1 MKNKAWKIPTESIF
15 GDSDRYM
22 DKMCGFY
29 RENKISNKVK
39 KRAYE
44 IRESVFSYTE
54 VEFLVSE
61 LDRAV
66 IRENQIFIGND
77 WLTCKA
83 LEEIGET
90 EIEGV
95 YCFLLHAPMPDLSQL
110 FPSDRQIADVW
121 QTAFTDATRDYLQD
135 YLRRK
140 ASEKASGKVYIT
152 DAIGP
157 GFYGIEPVAIRAF
170 FEELDASKIEMSL
183 TESGLMNPQKSIA
196 GFFLVLNKESAL
208 PPANCVDCIGN
219 KRGCIFCKN
228 FKV

>member
-1 MKNKAWKIPTESIF
+1 MKNRVMKIPTESIYE
-15 GDSDRYM
+15 DSDRYM

-29 RENKISNKVK
+29 RKNKVSNKVK

-44 IRESVFSYTE
+44 IRRTIFTPTE

-61 LDRAV
+61 LEQANL
-66 IRENQIFIGND
+66 RENQIFIGND

-83 LEEIGET
+83 LEEIAET

-95 YCFLLHAPMPDLSQL
+95 YCFLLHSPMPDLSEL
-110 FPSDRQIADVW
+110 SSGDAQIADVW
-121 QTAFTDATRDYLQD
+121 QTAFADAARDYLQEF
-135 YLRRK
+135 LQGK
-140 ASEKASGKVYIT
+140 AREKFLKEVYIT

-157 GFYGIEPVAIRAF
+157 GFYGIEPTATKAF
-170 FEELDASKIEMSL
+170 FEELDAGKIEMSL
-183 TESGLMNPQKSIA
+183 TDSGLMEPLKSIA

-208 PPANCVDCIGN
+208 PSANCVDCIGN